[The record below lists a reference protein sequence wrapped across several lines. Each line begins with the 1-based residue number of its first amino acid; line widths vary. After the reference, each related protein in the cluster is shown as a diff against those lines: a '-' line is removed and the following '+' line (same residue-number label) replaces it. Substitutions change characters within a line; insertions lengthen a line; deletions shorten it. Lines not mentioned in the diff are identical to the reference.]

1 MSLFESSSWQWNRR
15 MLGVLRIV
23 VGLLFLTHGTQKL
36 LGFPPSPIMQ
46 FPTPVGTQLWNA
58 GLIETIGG
66 VAIILGLLT
75 RVVAFVLAGEMAVA
89 YFTQHFPRG
98 PIPLV
103 NQGELAV
110 LYCFIYLYFV
120 FAGAGAFS
128 IDSLIAHSTKGS
140 PPAPAPERHLH
151 HAA

>member
-1 MSLFESSSWQWNRR
+1 MSVFEPSSWQWNRR

-36 LGFPPSPIMQ
+36 LGLPPSPIMH
-46 FPTPVGTQLWNA
+46 FPAAVGTQLWTA
-58 GLIETIGG
+58 GLIETIGA
-66 VAIILGLLT
+66 VAIILGVFT
-75 RVVAFVLAGEMAVA
+75 RVVAFALCGEMAYA

-98 PIPLV
+98 PIPLL
-103 NQGELAV
+103 NGGELAV
-110 LYCFIYLYFV
+110 LYCFIYLYLV

-128 IDSLIAHSTKGS
+128 IDALIAHSTKGS